1 MIRSEKPSDKEAVEA
16 LTARLENNWKY
27 TVNIR
32 KSNNPIIAMTNIEII
47 HITMKRVLL
56 SMLVCMIVL
65 LQRWLNRIVAILF
78 ILVGLY
84 YTIAMM

>member
-1 MIRSEKPSDKEAVEA
+1 
-16 LTARLENNWKY
+16 
-27 TVNIR
+27 
-32 KSNNPIIAMTNIEII
+32 
-47 HITMKRVLL
+47 MKRVLL

-65 LQRWLNRIVAILF
+65 LQRWLNRLVAILF

>member
-1 MIRSEKPSDKEAVEA
+1 
-16 LTARLENNWKY
+16 
-27 TVNIR
+27 
-32 KSNNPIIAMTNIEII
+32 
-47 HITMKRVLL
+47 MKRVLL

-84 YTIAMM
+84 YTITIIL

>member
-1 MIRSEKPSDKEAVEA
+1 
-16 LTARLENNWKY
+16 
-27 TVNIR
+27 
-32 KSNNPIIAMTNIEII
+32 
-47 HITMKRVLL
+47 MKRGLL

>member
-1 MIRSEKPSDKEAVEA
+1 
-16 LTARLENNWKY
+16 
-27 TVNIR
+27 
-32 KSNNPIIAMTNIEII
+32 
-47 HITMKRVLL
+47 MKRVLL
-56 SMLVCMIVL
+56 SMLVYMIVL

>member
-1 MIRSEKPSDKEAVEA
+1 
-16 LTARLENNWKY
+16 
-27 TVNIR
+27 
-32 KSNNPIIAMTNIEII
+32 
-47 HITMKRVLL
+47 MKRVLL

-84 YTIAMM
+84 YTITMM

>member
-1 MIRSEKPSDKEAVEA
+1 
-16 LTARLENNWKY
+16 
-27 TVNIR
+27 
-32 KSNNPIIAMTNIEII
+32 
-47 HITMKRVLL
+47 MKRVLL

>member
-1 MIRSEKPSDKEAVEA
+1 
-16 LTARLENNWKY
+16 
-27 TVNIR
+27 
-32 KSNNPIIAMTNIEII
+32 
-47 HITMKRVLL
+47 MKRVLL

-84 YTIAMM
+84 YTIAMV

>member
-1 MIRSEKPSDKEAVEA
+1 
-16 LTARLENNWKY
+16 
-27 TVNIR
+27 
-32 KSNNPIIAMTNIEII
+32 
-47 HITMKRVLL
+47 MKRVLF

-84 YTIAMM
+84 YTITMM

>member
-1 MIRSEKPSDKEAVEA
+1 
-16 LTARLENNWKY
+16 
-27 TVNIR
+27 
-32 KSNNPIIAMTNIEII
+32 
-47 HITMKRVLL
+47 MKRVLL

-65 LQRWLNRIVAILF
+65 LRRWLNRIVAILF

>member
-1 MIRSEKPSDKEAVEA
+1 
-16 LTARLENNWKY
+16 
-27 TVNIR
+27 
-32 KSNNPIIAMTNIEII
+32 
-47 HITMKRVLL
+47 MKRGVW

-65 LQRWLNRIVAILF
+65 LQGWLNRIVAILF

>member
-1 MIRSEKPSDKEAVEA
+1 
-16 LTARLENNWKY
+16 
-27 TVNIR
+27 
-32 KSNNPIIAMTNIEII
+32 
-47 HITMKRVLL
+47 MKRVLL

-65 LQRWLNRIVAILF
+65 LQGWLNRIVAILF